1 MPRSSTERV
10 VQQRLDEADHASAR
24 LCDLQ
29 VDFVSEKS
37 GEHIARLG
45 GLWDRKA
52 KDFISDAPRS
62 RVIRLHDGQLDF
74 AQWFCNTWLPAH
86 LNGWAVDETPIYTA
100 LVAGGRRG
108 GKTFLLTALSLA
120 YACAVP
126 GAIVWIVVPSDIE
139 GYGEE
144 LMQYLEKLMP
154 RAWYTQLGS
163 PHWRYDLCNGSC
175 IRFLSG
181 FTAGKLK
188 KGTAS
193 LVFINEAQQ
202 IPLASYNTVRAP
214 IADEGGLVIAAANP
228 PDVGDKGEWVAD
240 VAAGASNGTLEHAKA
255 FFINPEDNPH
265 IDIASLHALAES
277 MSEHEYDTQVL
288 GKFLL
293 PKGSVLSSW
302 DRTQNERMVPE
313 LGECTKRFTKHF
325 EGREYKHVIAIDVQS
340 FPWIVASVAH
350 AYANPEKPGD
360 MREALLWF
368 TDEVFVDDGDEVDC
382 GEQLI
387 ERGYDPNDTLIICD
401 ASGDYQQAERQQ
413 KLQRPELKG
422 KGSWDMLRSVGFKWI
437 VGPDADM
444 NKNPLVIERVRAAN
458 ARIGTKS
465 KKRYIFADPKLCPK
479 TVKTIGKWRNVHGV
493 PSRRSQWAHC
503 GDTVTYLIWRF
514 FPRRK
519 VAGKVVEFKALSKF
533 QGKARTKGY
542 Q

>member
-1 MPRSSTERV
+1 MPRSSLDRV

-29 VDFVSEKS
+29 VDLVNEES
-37 GEHIARLG
+37 GDIISRMG

-62 RVIRLHDGQLDF
+62 RVIKLHKGQVEFVD
-74 AQWFCNTWLPAH
+74 WFCNHWLPRH
-86 LNGWAVDETPIYTA
+86 LAGWEPDEAPIYTA

-108 GKTFLLTALSLA
+108 GKTFMLTALSLA

-144 LMQYLEKLMP
+144 LMRYLEQLMP
-154 RAWYTQLGS
+154 RDWYTSLGA
-163 PHWRYDLCNGSC
+163 PHWRYDLVNGSV

-193 LVFINEAQQ
+193 LVFFNEAQQ
-202 IPLASYNTVRAP
+202 IPVASYNNARAS

-228 PDVGDKGEWVAD
+228 PDSGDKGEWVAD
-240 VAAGASNGTLEHAKA
+240 VAAGAHNGLLEHARA
-255 FFINPEDNPH
+255 FFVDPLNNPH
-265 IDIASLHALAES
+265 IDYEALLALAES
-277 MSEHEYDTQVL
+277 MSEHEFDTQIR
-288 GKFLL
+288 GMFLL
-293 PKGSVLSSW
+293 PSNTVLSSW
-302 DRTQNERMVPE
+302 DRIGNERAVPE
-313 LGECTKRFTKHF
+313 LGECTPRFTKRF
-325 EGREYKHVIAIDVQS
+325 EGREYKQIVSIDVQK
-340 FPWIVASVAH
+340 FPWMVASVAR
-350 AYANPEKPGD
+350 AYANPEAPGN

-368 TDEVFVDDGDEVDC
+368 IDEIFIPNGDEVDIARA
-382 GEQLI
+382 LL
-387 ERGYDPNDTLIICD
+387 ERGYKPEETLVICD
-401 ASGDYQQAERQQ
+401 ASGDYQQAERRDT
-413 KLQRPELKG
+413 LQRPEYKG
-422 KGSWDMLRSVGFKWI
+422 KGSWDMLRGEGFRHI
-437 VGPDADM
+437 VGPDPDM
-444 NKNPLVIERVRAAN
+444 RKNPEIVERVRAAN

-465 KKRYIFADPKLCPK
+465 RKRYVFADPTLCPQ
-479 TVKTIGKWRNVHGV
+479 TVKTIGKWTNVNGI
-493 PSRRSQWAHC
+493 PSRRSKHAHC

-519 VAGKVVEFKALSKF
+519 GADGKVDFKVLKKF
-533 QGKARTKGY
+533 EGKRRTKGY